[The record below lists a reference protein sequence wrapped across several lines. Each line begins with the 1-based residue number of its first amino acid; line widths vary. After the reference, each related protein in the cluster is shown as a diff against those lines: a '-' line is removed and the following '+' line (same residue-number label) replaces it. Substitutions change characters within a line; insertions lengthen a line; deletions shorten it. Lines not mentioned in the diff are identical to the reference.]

1 MCRSRRELSNEYLLA
16 QFGFDTAESEPSKV
30 WPMLNNSSLFFVRL
44 KGTRGEP
51 ASPRGGDSPGC
62 CREVAGVLWAILYY
76 REWRVSEGSRRQA
89 NCAEY
94 VEQRI
99 REMPFESE
107 CPGYYNSLR
116 TSEILQVNVR
126 LTAFFNLYKMCTLL
140 DHRDL
145 KILAKNRFEKSAIF
159 VKIQQE
165 FCKYRK
171 MSENVT

>member
-1 MCRSRRELSNEYLLA
+1 MLKNDYLLA
-16 QFGFDTAESEPSKV
+16 RIGFDTAESEPSKV

-99 REMPFESE
+99 REMSFESE

-126 LTAFFNLYKMCTLL
+126 LTAFFNLYKMCTPL
-140 DHRDL
+140 HRSKL
-145 KILAKNRFEKSAIF
+145 NILAKNRFDN
-159 VKIQQE
+159 QQ
-165 FCKYRK
+165 F
-171 MSENVT
+171 S